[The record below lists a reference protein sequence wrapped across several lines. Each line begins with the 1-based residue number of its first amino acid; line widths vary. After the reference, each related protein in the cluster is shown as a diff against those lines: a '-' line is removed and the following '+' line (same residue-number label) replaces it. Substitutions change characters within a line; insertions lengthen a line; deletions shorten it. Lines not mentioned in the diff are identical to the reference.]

1 MLQVLSLGLQ
11 RALPE
16 GVKSISFPLE
26 SGDNKKY
33 SLTVLT
39 RSDHAVECAILSL
52 IRTKLRRNQQGE
64 KMYRNNLSGLTA
76 AVTTLR
82 LVSLKW
88 R

>member
-1 MLQVLSLGLQ
+1 MSAGRGKYHQSAHSSLPTAINKTLS
-11 RALPE
+11 
-16 GVKSISFPLE
+16 
-26 SGDNKKY
+26 
-33 SLTVLT
+33 
-39 RSDHAVECAILSL
+39 RSDHAVECSILSI
-52 IRTKLRRNQQGE
+52 IRAKLRRNQQGE

>member
-1 MLQVLSLGLQ
+1 MSAGRGKYHQSAHSSLPT
-11 RALPE
+11 A
-16 GVKSISFPLE
+16 I
-26 SGDNKKY
+26 NKT
-33 SLTVLT
+33 LF
-39 RSDHAVECAILSL
+39 RSDHAVECSILSI
-52 IRTKLRRNQQGE
+52 IRAKLRRNQQGE